1 MIQNNVL
8 VDSIRELRKGPLW
21 IHPLLVTRLLYFVF
35 EQVDGYTRDGI
46 FGVEKRRVN
55 ENKML

>member
-8 VDSIRELRKGPLW
+8 VDSIRELRKGPL
-21 IHPLLVTRLLYFVF
+21 LLVTRLLYFVF
-35 EQVDGYTRDGI
+35 EQVEGYTRDGI

>member
-21 IHPLLVTRLLYFVF
+21 IHFLLVTRLLYFVF

>member
-8 VDSIRELRKGPLW
+8 VDSIRELRKGLLW

>member
-8 VDSIRELRKGPLW
+8 VDLIRELRKGLLW

>member
-8 VDSIRELRKGPLW
+8 VDSIRELRKGLLW

-35 EQVDGYTRDGI
+35 EQVDGCTRDGI

>member
-21 IHPLLVTRLLYFVF
+21 IHLLLVTRLLYFVF

>member
-21 IHPLLVTRLLYFVF
+21 IHLLLVTRLLYFVF
-35 EQVDGYTRDGI
+35 EQVDGCTRDGI

>member
-21 IHPLLVTRLLYFVF
+21 IHLLLVTRLLYLVF